1 MMRLTMGDH
10 LAMSTLTQP
19 GGIGLYCNTIAQSKL
34 ACSKMVSEFRA
45 AVRSARTENGF
56 LPLCYTMYALIL
68 GWKKRARMS
77 ELSPLFSLSPG
88 TVFTLC
94 IIVHL
99 ATGSAINDG
108 PTLPFLQHWV
118 FLVEYYFS

>member
-1 MMRLTMGDH
+1 M
-10 LAMSTLTQP
+10 
-19 GGIGLYCNTIAQSKL
+19 LY
-34 ACSKMVSEFRA
+34 
-45 AVRSARTENGF
+45 
-56 LPLCYTMYALIL
+56 YALIL

-118 FLVEYYFS
+118 FLVEYYFSQLLLLLLFCAPLQGEQ